1 MSRQDISEFL
11 IHFTK
16 DINLECAF
24 RRLQNIVRD
33 QILIAGDRFIKGGY
47 KCVCF
52 SEAPLSSLTNG
63 LVSPKYYSA
72 YSPFGILVS
81 KTWLYQQG
89 GRPVI
94 YQTDNEFYLL
104 SENVQWKHVRY
115 EPPTVDFSWERE
127 WRIRTD
133 SLKFS
138 SQTASIVVPN
148 SYWAD
153 RLIGD
158 HENEQEYNVWQYSTI
173 FDNDIAQS
181 FYKPFSWNIINLG

>member
-16 DINLECAF
+16 DISLECAF
-24 RRLQNIVRD
+24 RRIQSIIRD
-33 QILIAGDRFIKGGY
+33 RRLIAGGGFIKGGY
-47 KCVCF
+47 RCVCF

-63 LVSPKYYSA
+63 LINPNYYSA

-81 KTWLYQQG
+81 KVWLYQQG

-94 YQTDNEFYLL
+94 YQPDSEFYLL
-104 SENVQWKHVRY
+104 PTDIQWRHVRY
-115 EPPTVDFSWERE
+115 EPPAVDFSWERE

-133 SLKFS
+133 FLDFD
-138 SQTASIVVPN
+138 SQTASVVVPN

-173 FDNDIAQS
+173 FDDAIAQS
-181 FYKPFSWNIINLG
+181 FHERFSWNIINLG